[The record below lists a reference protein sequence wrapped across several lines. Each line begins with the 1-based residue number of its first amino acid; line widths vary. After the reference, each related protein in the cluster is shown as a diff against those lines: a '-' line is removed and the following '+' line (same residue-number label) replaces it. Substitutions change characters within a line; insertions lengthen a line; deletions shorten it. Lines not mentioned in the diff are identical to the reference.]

1 MNYFPVRCLDTY
13 KFMIWQITAKIMTE
27 QQLTEIKVL
36 NSDFKTLQIQIKH
49 SYLLLTFKF
58 LLENSC
64 YENMEGHHQG
74 CLFPDISLILT
85 ALIFIWLHCLT
96 SMSPGS
102 PQKPSSGTAVIPDVA
117 DTDMWNNTSLCEHEC
132 CVPLI
137 KLLQQPTCKCSSLAD
152 VVRLWKNT
160 FCL

>member
-1 MNYFPVRCLDTY
+1 ML
-13 KFMIWQITAKIMTE
+13 
-27 QQLTEIKVL
+27 IK
-36 NSDFKTLQIQIKH
+36 N

-74 CLFPDISLILT
+74 RLFPDISLILT

-96 SMSPGS
+96 STSPSS

-117 DTDMWNNTSLCEHEC
+117 DTDMWNNTH
-132 CVPLI
+132 I

-152 VVRLWKNT
+152 VVRL
-160 FCL
+160 

>member
-36 NSDFKTLQIQIKH
+36 NSDFKTLQMQIKH

-96 SMSPGS
+96 S
-102 PQKPSSGTAVIPDVA
+102 
-117 DTDMWNNTSLCEHEC
+117 TSLAVLKNPAVELQWFQMWLTQICGTTHH
-132 CVPLI
+132 CVNMNAAYH
-137 KLLQQPTCKCSSLAD
+137 SSNSYNNPHVSVA
-152 VVRLWKNT
+152 V
-160 FCL
+160 